1 MKQAVIFDMD
11 GLMLDTTLTRQEAE
25 RAFLKDFGKT
35 YDRAIAT
42 TYQGMRVR
50 DVVATMIAAYQLPLS
65 PSEGERILTQ
75 NIVANYA
82 HPALELF
89 PGCKRLVEDLQQS
102 HICTLA
108 LASSSPKAAIEAML
122 KRFELTTAFAVYV
135 SGEEVE
141 HGKPA
146 PDIFLLCVERLHI
159 PPRRFLVLEDA
170 PNGIRAA
177 KKAGMRTI
185 AVSNKMFYTPQD
197 FQGSADVIVSSLE
210 ALSPNTIEAE
220 FTRSGKEGPSADSSS
235 QET

>member
-1 MKQAVIFDMD
+1 MKQAVIFEMD
-11 GLMLDTTLTRQEAE
+11 GLMLDTTLTWQEAE
-25 RAFLKDFGKT
+25 RAFLRDFGKT
-35 YDRAIAT
+35 YDGAIAK
-42 TYQGMRVR
+42 TYQGMNVR

-65 PSEGERILTQ
+65 PSKGERILTQ

-102 HICTLA
+102 HTCALA
-108 LASSSPKAAIEAML
+108 LVSSSPKAAIEAML
-122 KRFELTTAFAVYV
+122 KRFDLTTAFAVCV

-146 PDIFLLCVERLHI
+146 PDIFLLCAERLHI
-159 PPRRFLVLEDA
+159 PPRRCLVLEDA

-185 AVSNKMFYTPQD
+185 AVSHKMFYTPED

-210 ALSPNTIEAE
+210 ALNSNIIEAE
-220 FTRSGKEGPSADSSS
+220 LRISGSRS